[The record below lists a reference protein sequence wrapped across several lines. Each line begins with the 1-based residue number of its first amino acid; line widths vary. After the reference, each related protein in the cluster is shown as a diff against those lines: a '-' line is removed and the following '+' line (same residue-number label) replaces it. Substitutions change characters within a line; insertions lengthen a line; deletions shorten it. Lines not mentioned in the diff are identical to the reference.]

1 MKHLNECARQ
11 EANSFIFDVVSNL
24 KKWMSDNDIDR
35 NDTYMLYLLD
45 MEKEDFDM
53 LLNDTVTDMAIS
65 DAIKLFV
72 LFKKPLTEWRRISK
86 ERPWK
91 ATTTSNVSEDKKTSE
106 NFKSDIESFAEKI
119 APEIGSDKDEVIE
132 SQKYAKFDMNNIHDD
147 YEDALSEVEN
157 EMFNGSGDIMSKTPD
172 ELRKILIKNHWNNEF
187 DLDSNSISQL
197 RLFLFNKLKDA
208 VNDKMEEKNNGFK
221 TLIDKKINDGDGRL
235 VVASIE
241 DEKEALDW
249 LNKLLKTWC

>member
-1 MKHLNECARQ
+1 
-11 EANSFIFDVVSNL
+11 
-24 KKWMSDNDIDR
+24 MSHNGIDKNDP
-35 NDTYMLYLLD
+35 YMLYLLD
-45 MEKEDFDM
+45 MEKEDFDT
-53 LLNDTVTDMAIS
+53 LFNDTVTDMPLS
-65 DAIKLFV
+65 DAVKVFV
-72 LFKKPLTEWRRISK
+72 LLKKPLAEWRRISK
-86 ERPWK
+86 ETPWK
-91 ATTTSNVSEDKKTSE
+91 TTTSSNVSEGKKPIDD
-106 NFKSDIESFAEKI
+106 FKSDIESFAEKI
-119 APEIGSDKDEVIE
+119 APEIGTDKDEVLE

-172 ELRKILIKNHWNNEF
+172 ELRKIIIKNHWNNEF

-221 TLIDKKINDGDGRL
+221 TLIEKKFNDGDGRL

-241 DEKEALDW
+241 DEKEAIEW

>member
-1 MKHLNECARQ
+1 MKHLNECARK

-24 KKWMSDNDIDR
+24 KKWMADNDIER
-35 NDTYMLYLLD
+35 NDPYMLYLLD

-53 LLNDTVTDMAIS
+53 LLNDAVTDMAIS
-65 DAIKLFV
+65 DAIKLKV
-72 LFKKPLTEWRRISK
+72 LVKKTLTEWRRISK
-86 ERPWK
+86 ETPWK
-91 ATTTSNVSEDKKTSE
+91 TTTLSKEKKTTN
-106 NFKSDIESFAEKI
+106 NFNSDIESFAEKI
-119 APEIGSDKDEVIE
+119 APEICVNKDEVLD

-221 TLIDKKINDGDGRL
+221 TLIDKKWQLYTFL
-235 VVASIE
+235 V
-241 DEKEALDW
+241 
-249 LNKLLKTWC
+249 